1 MPELFIIAGCNGAG
15 KTTAAYNLLPEVF
28 KTVEFLNADEIARSI
43 NANDVEKAAFAAGKI
58 LLTKINE
65 FIEIKKSFAL
75 ETTLSGNTYLDIIE
89 QAKINGFEITMFF
102 VYLENVE
109 LAIERVALRVSK
121 GGHNIPTEIIKRRY
135 LKGIKNLPK
144 YLEIVDNWY
153 LYDNSVGEYN
163 LIAKQVLQV
172 KEIIIFDL
180 FHKIIPQ

>member
-1 MPELFIIAGCNGAG
+1 
-15 KTTAAYNLLPEVF
+15 
-28 KTVEFLNADEIARSI
+28 
-43 NANDVEKAAFAAGKI
+43 
-58 LLTKINE
+58 
-65 FIEIKKSFAL
+65 
-75 ETTLSGNTYLDIIE
+75 
-89 QAKINGFEITMFF
+89 MFF